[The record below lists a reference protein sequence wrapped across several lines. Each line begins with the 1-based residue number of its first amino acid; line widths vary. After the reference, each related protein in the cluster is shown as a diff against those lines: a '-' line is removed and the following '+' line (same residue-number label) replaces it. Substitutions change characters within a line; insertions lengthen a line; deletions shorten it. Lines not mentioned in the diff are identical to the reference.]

1 MLSCTAFKWQWA
13 AYKKSLT
20 NLKMSSVLPPLF
32 LVWTMLHFGD
42 SMSGGSETTNYDVWS
57 LTQSVSQSERSESLN
72 HQSRELLASEY
83 CSNTF
88 RSIYAGF
95 GSFMLHSEAQ
105 ITSTTNKHRLLF
117 DRRFAIIAPLLTIT
131 DEAQIM
137 LRIDQN
143 RSFEVIK
150 SK

>member
-1 MLSCTAFKWQWA
+1 MAMGGLQKIPNKFEDVFGVATAFFSSNNVAFWRFNVWRKWNHQLQRLE
-13 AYKKSLT
+13 SHT
-20 NLKMSSVLPPLF
+20 VS
-32 LVWTMLHFGD
+32 
-42 SMSGGSETTNYDVWS
+42 
-57 LTQSVSQSERSESLN
+57 QSVSQSERSESLN

-143 RSFEVIK
+143 RPFEVIK